1 MEKISNVGLKGLQ
14 EVWKMGLVSRDTREW
29 VNDSQSKGNYITEPP
44 GKPPQRQVPVIDSS
58 VSELSLEYRQ
68 TGI

>member
-29 VNDSQSKGNYITEPP
+29 VNDSQSKGNYGAPRETTTEA
-44 GKPPQRQVPVIDSS
+44 GSCDR
-58 VSELSLEYRQ
+58 
-68 TGI
+68 